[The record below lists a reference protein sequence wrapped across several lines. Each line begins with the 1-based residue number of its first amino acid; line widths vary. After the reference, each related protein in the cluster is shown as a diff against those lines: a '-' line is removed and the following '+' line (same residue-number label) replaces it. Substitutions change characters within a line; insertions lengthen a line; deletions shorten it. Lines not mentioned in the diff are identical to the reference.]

1 MRKVDGEE
9 SGFDVDDETKR
20 RFMHGREGI
29 TSWDDSDVICAIS
42 GILTNRSRMCCV
54 QFQEY

>member
-1 MRKVDGEE
+1 MRKVVGEE

-29 TSWDDSDVICAIS
+29 TRH
-42 GILTNRSRMCCV
+42 GMTRM
-54 QFQEY
+54 

>member
-9 SGFDVDDETKR
+9 SWFDVDDETKR

-42 GILTNRSRMCCV
+42 GILTNRSRM
-54 QFQEY
+54 